1 MFKKIAILCLLAI
14 ALLANANEEVTV
26 TGEIRMDENITT
38 TTGFESTV
46 KEQVKNVTVISRD
59 DIEKKGY
66 KNIQEVLRD
75 TPGITFVDAGGGAS
89 IDMRGQGD
97 KAVSKVKVLVDG
109 VMMNLLDTS
118 HGVTPINTI
127 GVSNIERI
135 EIIPGGGAVLY
146 GNGTVGGVVNIIT
159 KKPTETGGRI
169 GAEYGSH
176 YDKNANAYLGFKINE
191 QLYLNFDYSGRDA
204 HTYRDKEEFRNDYW
218 AAGIRYDISDRQSLA
233 FKGSRFTEDGTSV
246 GALTQ
251 AQMDQNREQA
261 GSSLTNYDETRTEFV
276 LDYGINVLDNL
287 RFDITGYW
295 QEDETKTKQDAKMGS
310 ISYTSNGLFDDE
322 KFGINLKGK
331 YNYSKG
337 ELIFG
342 YNYLDNDMKRQ
353 SHSILASGATMSK
366 TTVDLGKVTNSLYI
380 LEKHNIL
387 DNLQIIGGFREEW
400 AKYTIDRTD
409 GTYALNKDDND
420 SNSAWELALNYL
432 YRDTGNVYMRYE
444 HGFLSPTPTQLTNKD
459 PLTGYYLNDL
469 KSETYD
475 TYEIGMKDVV
485 LGSYVSLTGFYTK
498 TKDEISQVFTTGH
511 GMGWEFYNLDETERY
526 GIEAFAE
533 QYFGPVT
540 INESIA
546 YIDAEITSG
555 SKKGQNIPYV
565 SDIKATI
572 GVKYEIIKN
581 LNAGLNFNYYG
592 DAEDAAGKKVDA
604 YSTTDFVVSY
614 DFENGIGIIAGVNN
628 LFNEKYN
635 TYQSTSTSTGV
646 TEYKPADEINYYVGV
661 RYAF

>member
-1 MFKKIAILCLLAI
+1 MFKKIAILSLLAI

-66 KNIQEVLRD
+66 KNLQEVLRD
-75 TPGITFVDAGGGAS
+75 APGITFVDAGGGAS

-127 GVSNIERI
+127 AVSNIERI

-159 KKPTETGGRI
+159 KKPAETGGRI

-218 AAGIRYDISDRQSLA
+218 AAGIRYDISDRQSLS

-246 GALTQ
+246 GALTK
-251 AQMDQNREQA
+251 AQMDQDREQS

-353 SHSILASGATMSK
+353 SHSVFASGVTMSK

-432 YRDTGNVYMRYE
+432 YRDTGNVYVRYE

-498 TKDEISQVFTTGH
+498 TKDEISQVFTSGH

>member
-1 MFKKIAILCLLAI
+1 M
-14 ALLANANEEVTV
+14 
-26 TGEIRMDENITT
+26 
-38 TTGFESTV
+38 
-46 KEQVKNVTVISRD
+46 
-59 DIEKKGY
+59 
-66 KNIQEVLRD
+66 
-75 TPGITFVDAGGGAS
+75 
-89 IDMRGQGD
+89 
-97 KAVSKVKVLVDG
+97 
-109 VMMNLLDTS
+109 
-118 HGVTPINTI
+118 
-127 GVSNIERI
+127 
-135 EIIPGGGAVLY
+135 
-146 GNGTVGGVVNIIT
+146 
-159 KKPTETGGRI
+159 
-169 GAEYGSH
+169 
-176 YDKNANAYLGFKINE
+176 
-191 QLYLNFDYSGRDA
+191 
-204 HTYRDKEEFRNDYW
+204 
-218 AAGIRYDISDRQSLA
+218 
-233 FKGSRFTEDGTSV
+233 
-246 GALTQ
+246 
-251 AQMDQNREQA
+251 
-261 GSSLTNYDETRTEFV
+261 
-276 LDYGINVLDNL
+276 
-287 RFDITGYW
+287 
-295 QEDETKTKQDAKMGS
+295 
-310 ISYTSNGLFDDE
+310 
-322 KFGINLKGK
+322 
-331 YNYSKG
+331 
-337 ELIFG
+337 
-342 YNYLDNDMKRQ
+342 
-353 SHSILASGATMSK
+353 
-366 TTVDLGKVTNSLYI
+366 
-380 LEKHNIL
+380 

-628 LFNEKYN
+628 IFNEKYN

-646 TEYKPADEINYYVGV
+646 TEYKPADETNYYVGV

>member
-1 MFKKIAILCLLAI
+1 MFKKIAILSLLAI
-14 ALLANANEEVTV
+14 VLIANANEDVAV
-26 TGEIRMDENITT
+26 TGEIRLDESITT

-46 KEQVKNVTVISRD
+46 KEQVKNVTVISKD

-66 KNIQEVLRD
+66 KNLQEVLSD
-75 TPGITFVDAGGGAS
+75 APGITFVDAGGGAS
-89 IDMRGQGD
+89 IDIRGQGN

-127 GVSNIERI
+127 AVSNIERI

-159 KKPTETGGRI
+159 KKPTETGGKI

-176 YDKNANAYLGFKINE
+176 YDKNANAYMGFKINDK
-191 QLYLNFDYSGRDA
+191 LYLNFDYSGRDA
-204 HTYRDKEEFRNDYW
+204 HGYRDKEEFRNDYW
-218 AAGIRYDISDRQSLA
+218 AAGIRYDITDRQSLT

-251 AQMDQNREQA
+251 AQIDQNRKQS

-287 RFDITGYW
+287 RFDITGYL
-295 QEDETKTKQDAKMGS
+295 QEDETKTKQNAKMGLM
-310 ISYTSNGLFDDE
+310 SYTSNGLFDDE

-331 YNYSKG
+331 YNYSRG

-353 SHSILASGATMSK
+353 SHSVLASGKTMSK
-366 TTVDLGKVTNSLYI
+366 TTVDLGKVTNSIYI

-400 AKYTIDRTD
+400 AKYTINRTD
-409 GTYALNKDDND
+409 GTYSLNKDDND

-432 YRDTGNVYMRYE
+432 YRETGNVYARYE
-444 HGFLSPTPTQLTNKD
+444 HGFLSPTPTQLTNKN
-459 PLTGYYLNDL
+459 PLTGYYLNNL
-469 KSETYD
+469 KPETYD

-498 TKDEISQVFTTGH
+498 TKDEISQVFTSGH
-511 GMGWEFYNLDETERY
+511 GVGWEFYNLAETERY
-526 GIEAFAE
+526 GFEAFAE

-540 INESIA
+540 INESVA
-546 YIDAEITSG
+546 YIDAEVTSG
-555 SKKGQNIPYV
+555 SKKGQKIPYV
-565 SDIKATI
+565 SDIKATL

-592 DAEDAAGKKVDA
+592 DAEDAAGKKIDA
-604 YSTTDFVVSY
+604 YSTADFAVSY

-628 LFNEKYN
+628 IFNEKYN
-635 TYQSTSTSTGV
+635 TYQSTSRTTGI
-646 TEYKPADEINYYVGV
+646 TEYKPADETNYYVGV
-661 RYAF
+661 RYVF

>member
-1 MFKKIAILCLLAI
+1 MFKKIAILSLLAV

-66 KNIQEVLRD
+66 KNLQEVLRD
-75 TPGITFVDAGGGAS
+75 APGITFVDAGGGAS

-176 YDKNANAYLGFKINE
+176 YDKNANAYLGFKIND

-218 AAGIRYDISDRQSLA
+218 AAGIRYDISDRQSLS

-251 AQMDQNREQA
+251 AQIDQDREQS

-276 LDYGINVLDNL
+276 MDYGINVLDNL

-295 QEDETKTKQDAKMGS
+295 QKDENKTKQDAKMGL

-353 SHSILASGATMSK
+353 SHSVLASGATMSK

-432 YRDTGNVYMRYE
+432 YRDTGNVYVRYE
-444 HGFLSPTPTQLTNKD
+444 HGFLSPTPTQLTNKA

-498 TKDEISQVFTTGH
+498 TKDEISQVFTSGH

>member
-1 MFKKIAILCLLAI
+1 MFKKIAILSLLAI

-26 TGEIRMDENITT
+26 TGEIRLDESITT

-46 KEQVKNVTVISRD
+46 KEQVKNVTVISKD

-66 KNIQEVLRD
+66 KNLQEVLSD
-75 TPGITFVDAGGGAS
+75 APGVTFVDAGGGAS
-89 IDMRGQGD
+89 IDIRGQGD

-127 GVSNIERI
+127 AVSNIERI

-159 KKPTETGGRI
+159 KKPTETGGKI

-176 YDKNANAYLGFKINE
+176 YDKNANAYLGFKIND

-204 HTYRDKEEFRNDYW
+204 HGYRDKEEFRNDYW
-218 AAGIRYDISDRQSLA
+218 AAGIRYDITDRQTLT

-251 AQMDQNREQA
+251 AQMDQDRKQS

-295 QEDETKTKQDAKMGS
+295 QEDETKTKQDAKMGL

-322 KFGINLKGK
+322 KLGINLKGK
-331 YNYSKG
+331 YNYSRG

-353 SHSILASGATMSK
+353 SHSVLASGVTMSK

-409 GTYALNKDDND
+409 GTYSLNKDDND

-432 YRDTGNVYMRYE
+432 YRDTGNVYVRYE
-444 HGFLSPTPTQLTNKD
+444 HGFLSPTPTQLTNKN

-485 LGSYVSLTGFYTK
+485 FGSYVSLTGFYTK

-511 GMGWEFYNLDETERY
+511 GVGWEFFNLDETERY

-546 YIDAEITSG
+546 YIDAEVTSG

-565 SDIKATI
+565 SDMKATI

-628 LFNEKYN
+628 IFNEKYN

-646 TEYKPADEINYYVGV
+646 TEYKPADETNYYVGV